1 MQPPTRISTKKP
13 SDAKKIGELSPV
25 AALAKRARAL
35 DALDRKLR
43 QPLAEPLRGHCC
55 LADVRAGRIVFLAS
69 SSVWAAKLRSYQNAI
84 MAEARVISG
93 LKIEKFAVKVAPLPL
108 VPPRQTKIKPLSRTA
123 ADHLK
128 TAARSLSDPEL
139 QAVYLQLASLADR
152 SSS

>member
-1 MQPPTRISTKKP
+1 MQLSTNRSKKRP
-13 SDAKKIGELSPV
+13 LTAQKPEELSPV

-43 QPLAEPLRGHCC
+43 QPLPEPLRRHCC

-69 SSVWAAKLRSYQNAI
+69 SSVWAAKLRSHQNAI
-84 MAEARVISG
+84 MTEASVITG

-108 VPPRQTKIKPLSRTA
+108 VPPRQTKIKPLSRAA
-123 ADHLK
+123 ADHLEA
-128 TAARSLSDPEL
+128 AARSLSDPDL
-139 QAVYLQLASLADR
+139 RALYLRMASLADR

>member
-1 MQPPTRISTKKP
+1 MQSPTSRPKRPST
-13 SDAKKIGELSPV
+13 DLKKIDECPPV
-25 AALAKRARAL
+25 AALVKRARAM

-43 QPLAEPLRGHCC
+43 QPLPEPLRRHCC

-84 MAEARVISG
+84 IADACVTTG

-108 VPPRQTKIKPLSRTA
+108 VPPRQTKITPLSRTA
-123 ADHLK
+123 ANHLEA
-128 TAARSLSDPEL
+128 AARSLSDPEL
-139 QAVYLQLASLADR
+139 KAVYLALASLADR